1 MRRSLTGIINTEVV
15 DRRLSQRGRMPVR
28 LATREA
34 GFEPAFQRLLDAT
47 RESAADV
54 DAVVAAIIEDVA
66 RRGDAA
72 LIDHTRRFDNVEL
85 TVSGL
90 RVTRREIAG
99 GAAAAPP
106 ETIVALRLAAE
117 RIESFHRRQL
127 PPAIDYVDALGVRL
141 ANRWR
146 PIAAAGLYVPG
157 GTASYPSSVLMNA
170 IPAKVAGVERLV
182 MTVPAP
188 GGVLNPLVLAA
199 AELVGIDEVYRV
211 GGAQAIAALA
221 FGTATI
227 APVDKIVGPGN
238 AYVAAAKRRVF
249 GRVGID
255 MIAGPSEI
263 LVVADRR
270 NDPQWIAADLL
281 SQAEHDSAAQA
292 ILITDDAAFGVE
304 VEAAVEGHLARLPRA
319 EIARASWQAHGA
331 IILVADWEEATVLID
346 RIAPEHLE
354 LAVDEADVLAER
366 VHHAGAIFLG
376 RHTPEAIGDYIAGP
390 NHVLPTARSAR
401 FASGLRVLDFLKR
414 SSLVRCGAASLA
426 ALAPAAIRLAEAE
439 GLEAHALSL
448 TIRLPPRA

>member
-1 MRRSLTGIINTEVV
+1 
-15 DRRLSQRGRMPVR
+15 MPVR
-28 LATREA
+28 LTTRDA
-34 GFEPAFQRLLDAT
+34 GFEPAFKRLLEAK
-47 RESAADV
+47 RENAADV
-54 DAVVAAIIEDVA
+54 GATVAAIIEDVA

-72 LIDHTRRFDNVEL
+72 LIDYTRRLDSVDLAASDLRL
-85 TVSGL
+85 TRS
-90 RVTRREIAG
+90 EIAE
-99 GAAAAPP
+99 GAARAPS
-106 ETIVALRLAAE
+106 EAVAALRLAAE
-117 RIESFHRRQL
+117 RIESFHHHQL

-157 GTASYPSSVLMNA
+157 GSAAYPSSVLMNA
-170 IPAKVAGVERLV
+170 LPAKVAGVERLV
-182 MTVPAP
+182 MTVPTP

-199 AELVGIDEVYRV
+199 AELVGIDEIYRV

-221 FGTATI
+221 YGTATI
-227 APVDKIVGPGN
+227 AQVDKIVGPGN

-263 LVVADRR
+263 LVIADQH
-270 NDPQWIAADLL
+270 NDPKWIAADLL

-292 ILITDDAAFGVE
+292 ILVTDDTGFADA
-304 VEAAVEGHLARLPRA
+304 VEAALEGHLARLPRA
-319 EIARASWQAHGA
+319 QIARASWRAHGA
-331 IILVADWEEATVLID
+331 ILLVRDWEEAVALVD

-354 LAVDEADVLAER
+354 VALEEADAFAER
-366 VHHAGAIFLG
+366 VRHAGAIFLG

-401 FASGLRVLDFLKR
+401 FASGLGVLDFLKR
-414 SSLVRCGAASLA
+414 STLVRCNAASLA
-426 ALAPAAIRLAEAE
+426 ALAPAAIRLADAE

-448 TIRLPPRA
+448 SIRLSPGG

>member
-1 MRRSLTGIINTEVV
+1 
-15 DRRLSQRGRMPVR
+15 MPVR
-28 LATREA
+28 LATRET
-34 GFEPAFQRLLDAT
+34 GFETAFRRLLEAK
-47 RESAADV
+47 RESEADV
-54 DAVVAAIIEDVA
+54 DSVVAAIVEDVA

-72 LIDHTRRFDNVEL
+72 LIDYTNRFDGVDL
-85 TVSGL
+85 PVSGL
-90 RVTRREIAG
+90 RVPRREIAER
-99 GAAAAPP
+99 AAAAPP
-106 ETIVALRLAAE
+106 ETVAALRFAAG
-117 RIESFHRRQL
+117 RIESFHRLQL

-157 GTASYPSSVLMNA
+157 GTAAYPSSVLMNA
-170 IPAKVAGVERLV
+170 IPAKVAGVGRLV

-199 AELVGIDEVYRV
+199 AQLVGIDEVYRV
-211 GGAQAIAALA
+211 GGAQAVAALA

-249 GRVGID
+249 GQVGID

-270 NDPQWIAADLL
+270 NDPQWIAADLM

-292 ILITDDAAFGVE
+292 ILVTDNAAFAAE
-304 VEAAVEGHLARLPRA
+304 VEAAVEHHLARLPRA
-319 EIARASWQAHGA
+319 QIARASWQAHGA
-331 IILVADWEEATVLID
+331 ILLVADWKEAAALID

-354 LAVDEADVLAER
+354 LAIDEADALAER
-366 VHHAGAIFLG
+366 VSHAGAIFLG

-401 FASGLRVLDFLKR
+401 FASGLSVLDFLKR
-414 SSLVRCGAASLA
+414 SSLVRCDAASLV

-439 GLEAHALSL
+439 GLKAHALSL
-448 TIRLPPRA
+448 SVRLPRTA

>member
-1 MRRSLTGIINTEVV
+1 
-15 DRRLSQRGRMPVR
+15 MPAR
-28 LATREA
+28 LATCEA

-47 RESAADV
+47 RENAADV
-54 DAVVAAIIEDVA
+54 DAAVAAIVEDVA

-85 TVSGL
+85 PVSRL
-90 RVTRREIAG
+90 RVTRGEIAG

-106 ETIVALRLAAE
+106 ETVAALQLAAE

-157 GTASYPSSVLMNA
+157 GTAAYPSSVLMNA

-199 AELVGIDEVYRV
+199 AKLVGIDEVYRV

-263 LVVADRR
+263 LIVADRR

-292 ILITDDAAFGVE
+292 ILITDDTAFGVE

-331 IILVADWEEATVLID
+331 IILVANWEEAAVLID

-354 LAVDEADVLAER
+354 LAVDEADVLAEG

-401 FASGLRVLDFLKR
+401 FASGLSVLDFLKR
-414 SSLVRCGAASLA
+414 NSLVRCDAASLA

-439 GLEAHALSL
+439 GLAAHALSL
-448 TIRLPPRA
+448 SIRLPPRA